1 VTVLAT
7 PVLATP
13 GLANTVLA
21 KGASSPSVWD
31 QPGTLGFLV
40 VFGMAVVLYFVFRSM
55 AKQLRK
61 VREAARIEAEQAEK
75 AEAEGQARQ
84 QSPDGF
90 ADGAVF
96 ERPAGNGSSRTS

>member
-7 PVLATP
+7 PALATP
-13 GLANTVLA
+13 VLANAVLA
-21 KGASSPSVWD
+21 KAASSPSVWD

-75 AEAEGQARQ
+75 AEAEGKARQ
-84 QSPDGF
+84 QSPDAF
-90 ADGAVF
+90 TDAAVF
-96 ERPAGNGSSRTS
+96 ERPAGNGSSHTS

>member
-7 PVLATP
+7 PALAT
-13 GLANTVLA
+13 TVLA
-21 KGASSPSVWD
+21 KAASSPSVWD

-40 VFGMAVVLYFVFRSM
+40 VFGMAIVLYFVFRSM

-75 AEAEGQARQ
+75 AAAESRARQ
-84 QSPDGF
+84 QSPDAFTDDSIFGP
-90 ADGAVF
+90 
-96 ERPAGNGSSRTS
+96 PAGNGSSRTS